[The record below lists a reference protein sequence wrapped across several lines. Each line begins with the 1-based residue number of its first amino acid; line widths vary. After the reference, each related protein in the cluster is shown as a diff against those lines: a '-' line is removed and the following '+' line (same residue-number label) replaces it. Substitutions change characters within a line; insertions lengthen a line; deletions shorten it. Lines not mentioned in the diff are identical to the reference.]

1 MAENYGSLEGVLDA
15 NETLEGEI
23 DSHDEMSGEIQFSG
37 GVGGVKDVQVNN
49 ESVVDAN
56 KVAHIDLT
64 PYAEKE
70 DVYDKQT
77 IDTALEG
84 KADTD
89 DIPTALSQLDNDD
102 NYVQD
107 ADYVHT
113 NNNFTDEDKA
123 AIGGIPE
130 NITDLSDVEVSNIQ
144 NGQVLKWDATQE
156 KFVNANESGGSGDV
170 TDVKVNDTSV
180 VDAQGVANIDLT
192 GYAEKSDLGTASALD
207 VAVSG
212 DASTSQVVKGD
223 DTRLT
228 DARTASDVSSWAKA
242 STKPDYTASEVGAI
256 ATTAKGTANGV
267 AELDE
272 NGKVPSAQLPSY
284 VDDVL
289 EYASVSVFP
298 ATGESGK
305 IYIALDTNKTYRWSG
320 TTYIEISES
329 LALGETD
336 STAYAGNK
344 GKQNADNIAAIQG
357 LIPSSATTSNKLATA
372 SDIPDISGK
381 ADKSEMSVSTSGDQT
396 TIQLK
401 NGTSATVLNAHQ
413 SITGKADKV
422 TNATENNFAALD
434 ANGNLK
440 DSGHKHSD
448 YLTQHQDISGKA
460 DKVSGATDGHIA
472 GLDANGNLTD
482 SGLAATTIV
491 HKADKVSGQVAG
503 HLASLSGTGNLT
515 DSGWNGAKDTTSV
528 SGNPISIP
536 NLKSNQLAL
545 NPIITLEPIQAGSGT
560 PSPSNVRAISGYDK
574 IEVLSCGKNIL
585 DLSKLGSYQ
594 VTASGTM
601 RYGVPVYLKAGTYT
615 FSKSGGSATLYLT
628 NVTDNYSYVEIGS
641 AQYPYTF
648 SVNANSYVIFRTSG
662 NTPSDWDIVN
672 AQLEEGSSATTY
684 EPCIKSTSISESL
697 GQTVYG
703 GTLDLRSGKFTVEFV
718 KRVYDGSSD
727 ESWIKS
733 TNAFYIAAHDLIKVF
748 DYANSI
754 KCDKLQLTSY
764 FNIVDGSITNAIAGY
779 GDSGGAYPGQNWFYI
794 GIDGISDVTSLKTW
808 LSNNPIEV
816 VYELAT
822 PTEIQLTPHEISLL
836 KDYAYVSTNGT
847 NIALDYHNGELAA
860 LSDTAQV
867 GETLNELE
875 DKVSANDAGAQVNLM
890 TYNTSTNKYVCPS
903 DGYITLSNV
912 GASVGDYII
921 ISVYGAND
929 NTICGLRCDTPIASM
944 VTVQNLFVKRG
955 MKCYIRAKSTGSFS
969 ALFTPL
975 S

>member
-113 NNNFTDEDKA
+113 DNNFTDEDKA

-228 DARTASDVSSWAKA
+228 DARPASDVSSWAKA

-320 TTYIEISES
+320 TTYTEISES

-357 LIPSSATTSNKLATA
+357 LIPSTATTSNKLATA

-381 ADKSEMSVSTSGDQT
+381 ADKSEMSISTSGDQT

-460 DKVSGATDGHIA
+460 DKVSSAT
-472 GLDANGNLTD
+472 NGNLA
-482 SGLAATTIV
+482 GLN
-491 HKADKVSGQVAG
+491 
-503 HLASLSGTGNLT
+503 ASGNLT
-515 DSGWNGAKDTTSV
+515 DSGWNGAKDTTSI
-528 SGNPISIP
+528 SGNPISISG
-536 NLKSNQLAL
+536 LKSNQLAS

-560 PSPSNVRAISGYDK
+560 PSPSNIRVISGYDK
-574 IEVLSCGKNIL
+574 IEVLSCGVN
-585 DLSKLGSYQ
+585 
-594 VTASGTM
+594 VWNEEWE
-601 RYGVPVYLKAGTYT
+601 VGTYDET
-615 FSKSGGSATLYLT
+615 TGEKSSAIQAFRSKNKIRVIPNGQYYFNITSLPVSATRYPRIFKYAANGDYLGVYNLTSPTLNIASDTAYITFRLDT
-628 NVTDNYSYVEIGS
+628 NYGTTYKNDISINYPATQTSYVAS
-641 AQYPYTF
+641 NKT
-648 SVNANSYVIFRTSG
+648 
-662 NTPSDWDIVN
+662 
-672 AQLEEGSSATTY
+672 
-684 EPCIKSTSISESL
+684 TSISESL
-697 GQTVYG
+697 GQTVYWGRLNVRTGEFEVLGGGVDLGDLTYTYNAG
-703 GTLDLRSGKFTVEFV
+703 GTGEFGAPLPLSKQVSTASNPNAVCSIYAVRESGYRNANNFTIGVAD
-718 KRVYDGSSD
+718 KSYSTSPYITIKDNRYNSASD
-727 ESWIKS
+727 
-733 TNAFYIAAHDLIKVF
+733 
-748 DYANSI
+748 
-754 KCDKLQLTSY
+754 
-764 FNIVDGSITNAIAGY
+764 
-779 GDSGGAYPGQNWFYI
+779 
-794 GIDGISDVTSLKTW
+794 LKTA
-808 LSNNPIEV
+808 LTGQKL

-822 PTEIQLTPHEISLL
+822 PFTIQLTPCEIILL
-836 KDYAYVSTNGT
+836 STYAYLSTNGT
-847 NIALDYHNGELAA
+847 NIALDYHNGELAS
-860 LSDTAQV
+860 LSDVAQV
-867 GETLNELE
+867 GETVENQNNHLKSIIGSLVAWTNESAQILASATKTF
-875 DKVSANDAGAQVNLM
+875 DMTNYSFGILTLRDSSGGNGAVLLSRRAINTNIDIITLVSLPNASVSASGTTVTLTKNSG
-890 TYNTSTNKYVCPS
+890 YN
-903 DGYITLSNV
+903 GEWRL
-912 GASVGDYII
+912 
-921 ISVYGAND
+921 
-929 NTICGLRCDTPIASM
+929 LRTP
-944 VTVQNLFVKRG
+944 
-955 MKCYIRAKSTGSFS
+955 
-969 ALFTPL
+969 
-975 S
+975 